1 MQLANTE
8 APSVSTLAGIDTVS
22 SALHPENAEASM
34 VLSVPLRGRLT
45 FVRAVQELKAEVPI
59 VSSELGRT
67 MLDKSLFCAKE
78 LLPMVVS
85 LLLSTLNTT
94 DVKASQ

>member
-1 MQLANTE
+1 MVL
-8 APSVSTLAGIDTVS
+8 SVPLRGRLTFVRAV
-22 SALHPENAEASM
+22 HPENAEASM

-78 LLPMVVS
+78 LLPMVS
-85 LLLSTLNTT
+85 MLSAKSKSTKL
-94 DVKASQ
+94 SQP